1 LVRQGALAF
10 VLTYAPIPTTDLYFL
25 GSCGDLVARA
35 WRRGPVQRL
44 GANCFRVGNRYLVM
58 RRDRE
63 RLVRAILDD
72 TDAEIIYLIDD
83 NLAATDDASL
93 PEGYRDRLC
102 TLRDGIFKDMMAR
115 ASLVVTSADAI
126 KAALPEGVPV
136 RHLDPVW
143 QGMPKVGRHLA
154 RSEGE
159 RLDVVHLGT
168 GSHGAGFD
176 FLVPALEAVLGKLP
190 HVHFHYFSSYEL
202 LGRLDGHARVH
213 RMRGKS
219 WSAYKRALP
228 GFRFH
233 LGLYPLPDTP
243 FNAARS
249 VNKILEYTLAGCPAM
264 YTAEWAAARGLEDGV
279 NAFLVSGGAEAW
291 EARLTDVLKRPDMLA
306 SVYEGARGYYARYND
321 PAAQRAFW
329 QDVFIKDGR

>member
-1 LVRQGALAF
+1 M
-10 VLTYAPIPTTDLYFL
+10 LTYAPIPTTDLYFL
-25 GSCGDLVARA
+25 GSCGDLVARP

-44 GANCFRVGNRYLVM
+44 GANCFRVGNRYLIV

-63 RLVRAILDD
+63 KVIRTIMDNP
-72 TDAEIIYLIDD
+72 DAEIIYLLDD
-83 NLAATDDASL
+83 NLGALNDPSL
-93 PEGYRDRLC
+93 PEAYRGRLRA
-102 TLRDGIFKDMMAR
+102 LRDGIFRDMTAR
-115 ASLVVTSADAI
+115 ASLMVTSADVI
-126 KAALPEGVPV
+126 SDALPAHVPV
-136 RHLDPVW
+136 RRLDPVW
-143 QGMPKVGRHLA
+143 QGTPKEGGHLS
-154 RSEGE
+154 RSAGD

-168 GSHGAGFD
+168 GSHRAGFD
-176 FLVPALEAVLGKLP
+176 FLAPVLETVLAALP
-190 HVHFHYFSSYEL
+190 NVHFHYFSSEGL
-202 LGRLDGHARVH
+202 LGRLDRHRRVH

-219 WSAYKRALP
+219 WSAYRRALP

-291 EARLTDVLKRPDMLA
+291 AKRLTAVLGEPERLA
-306 SVYEGARGYYARYND
+306 GVYEGARAFYARHND
-321 PAAQRAFW
+321 VPRQRAFW